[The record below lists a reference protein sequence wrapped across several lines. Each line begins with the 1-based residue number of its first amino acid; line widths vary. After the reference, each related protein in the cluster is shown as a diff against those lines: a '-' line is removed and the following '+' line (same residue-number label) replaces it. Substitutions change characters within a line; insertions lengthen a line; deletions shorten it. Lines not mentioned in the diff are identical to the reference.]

1 MLFRSV
7 GTHSF
12 DGTIDFS
19 IGFSMR
25 DLWRPK
31 DPAQDKKGLQ
41 LFVAMKGTTD
51 QPTFTFDRDASKQV
65 RREKIQAEK
74 EQIREIL
81 RDEFGG
87 WRDKRTQE
95 GSSDPVETPTSLE
108 DSLKNVKR
116 AERRKKW
123 KEILIDE

>member
-1 MLFRSV
+1 MLFRS
-7 GTHSF
+7 
-12 DGTIDFS
+12 
-19 IGFSMR
+19 
-25 DLWRPK
+25 
-31 DPAQDKKGLQ
+31 
-41 LFVAMKGTTD
+41 
-51 QPTFTFDRDASKQV
+51 
-65 RREKIQAEK
+65 
-74 EQIREIL
+74 REIL